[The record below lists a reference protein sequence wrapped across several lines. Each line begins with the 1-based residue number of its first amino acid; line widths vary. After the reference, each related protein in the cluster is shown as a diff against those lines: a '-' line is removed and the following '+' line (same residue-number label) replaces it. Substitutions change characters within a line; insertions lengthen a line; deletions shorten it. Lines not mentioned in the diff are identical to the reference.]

1 VQKYAEK
8 EKRRSKAALEK
19 TTFSPLNFSAPN
31 SALSSAFPGETP
43 GGAGL
48 DAQMQLKMS
57 RQFSSQ
63 PAPAAE
69 QDAAPQSLMSTD
81 FPEDKDDGFLD
92 MLRNPAIREALQPQQ
107 ESKTHEPTPAEIE
120 ADRVRQDWQ
129 DKLDEGYRKNHPDPP
144 TYEEFMRDAAGGED
158 APQQSQPEAAP
169 QDTDDTK
176 MDEGIH
182 WGALQGNESLL
193 QPNAGKEAATET
205 DAPFEEVLQKAQIA
219 DGSVS
224 QEEAPFDDELLR
236 QPAAPNSE
244 APAANPLKN
253 IPISLAP
260 VGGAPKTGAESKPK
274 YGLGDR
280 IQMWFHR
287 HTGRGALPEIQE
299 GTPAEQY
306 LSKKELFGSK
316 ENARQAMD
324 PESEKSRRHKESLGK
339 KDERMIS
346 PADQDLERRRKR
358 NEEFFKPT
366 GPIQY
371 SLGDRFKMWYHRH
384 TGRGA
389 LPDIAEGTPAER
401 YLSERELAQL
411 HSPMLD
417 SVEDVPLPPDLQKT
431 GTLVN
436 PSLAQTLK
444 PVKTGFSPDP
454 SLAQTLVPQGPKTVK
469 TGFSPDPSL
478 LQTLVPQP
486 PELRKTGYAQ
496 DPSLAQTLVP
506 QAQPG
511 KRAKRKSH

>member
-1 VQKYAEK
+1 MLDFRKPVVGDRQWVEKIFRDSGSRGCEYSFATLFLWSDIYRQQVAEF
-8 EKRRSKAALEK
+8 EGDVLER
-19 TTFSPLNFSAPN
+19 
-31 SALSSAFPGETP
+31 LSGARGPAYLFPA
-43 GGAGL
+43 GGAPL
-48 DAQMQLKMS
+48 
-57 RQFSSQ
+57 RQTLE
-63 PAPAAE
+63 ALA
-69 QDAAPQSLMSTD
+69 QDAAQRGQSCRLACVT
-81 FPEDKDDGFLD
+81 PEQKEQVEAAWPERFQWELDRDGFDYVYEIGRL
-92 MLRNPAIREALQPQQ
+92 
-107 ESKTHEPTPAEIE
+107 AELPG
-120 ADRVRQDWQ
+120 
-129 DKLDEGYRKNHPDPP
+129 KK
-144 TYEEFMRDAAGGED
+144 
-158 APQQSQPEAAP
+158 
-169 QDTDDTK
+169 
-176 MDEGIH
+176 
-182 WGALQGNESLL
+182 LQGKRNHINRFLENC
-193 QPNAGKEAATET
+193 PDWTTEEIT
-205 DAPFEEVLQKAQIA
+205 E
-219 DGSVS
+219 
-224 QEEAPFDDELLR
+224 
-236 QPAAPNSE
+236 
-244 APAANPLKN
+244 
-253 IPISLAP
+253 
-260 VGGAPKTGAESKPK
+260 KT
-274 YGLGDR
+274 
-280 IQMWFHR
+280 
-287 HTGRGALPEIQE
+287 LPEC
-299 GTPAEQY
+299 AE
-306 LSKKELFGSK
+306 
-316 ENARQAMD
+316 MD
-324 PESEKSRRHKESLGK
+324 REWNRLCRG
-339 KDERMIS
+339 RMIS

-496 DPSLAQTLVP
+496 DPSLARTLVP